1 MKLTTNELVICSIVA
16 SLTAIL
22 TQISIPIPPIPITM
36 QIFAISLCGIVL
48 GKRLGF
54 ISISIYVLLGAI
66 GMPVFSHFNGGI
78 GYILGPTGGFILSF
92 PIMVYIVGYFSDK
105 YKSTIGVYIGMI
117 IGLLVSYTIGT
128 IYFCIITNTSFIKG
142 ITLCVLPFIIA
153 DIFKITL
160 ASVVRN
166 KISKRIN
173 LRYTLKKNYYL

>member
-1 MKLTTNELVICSIVA
+1 MKLTTNELVICSIFA

-48 GKRLGF
+48 GKRL
-54 ISISIYVLLGAI
+54 
-66 GMPVFSHFNGGI
+66 
-78 GYILGPTGGFILSF
+78 GFILSF

-160 ASVVRN
+160 AAVVGN